1 MTIPMRERIALKAR
15 EWLDTPYHHQQ
26 SVKGIGVDCLG
37 LVAGVAVELGIA
49 GKYNAQSFI
58 PFKGYSRNP
67 NPNHMQK
74 AMDAFLIPVC
84 KPEIGDIAWIET
96 RENLPSHLAILV
108 TPTSVIHADAFAKKV
123 IESPLPGR
131 PHTWWKYGGLDE

>member
-1 MTIPMRERIALKAR
+1 MITPIRERIVLKAR

-49 GKYNAQSFI
+49 GKYNETSFI
-58 PFKGYSRNP
+58 PFKRYSRNP
-67 NPNHMQK
+67 NPRHMQK
-74 AMDAFLIPVC
+74 AMEAFLIPVSE
-84 KPEIGDIAWIET
+84 PQIGDIAWIET
-96 RENLPSHLAILV
+96 RENVPSHLAILV
-108 TPTSVIHADAFAKKV
+108 SETTIIHADAFASKV

-131 PHTWWKYGGLDE
+131 AHTWWKYGGLNE